1 MAIAEEECA
10 TCFEIRPKTEM
21 REVRV
26 KRVVGKSIGSSSSS
40 STRSGSWNSFGS
52 GRHRSGSSRGHGSR
66 SGSST
71 RTDMAIYRVWV
82 CKGCKAPPSDWEPGT
97 VKLLAGTAAIALF
110 FGYSALFGG
119 SRPDAPAPN
128 TTPAAEESAEPLL
141 ARPSGLSN
149 TEEPGEA
156 PPPSIAVEN
165 PPAAGQTQNEE
176 AGTAPPATLV
186 IGYDTPEVSMAVQ
199 ETLKSGRPADWALG
213 ELRGYAVSSEPTQM
227 PDGSCRSVAVTFED
241 KSRQQHAL
249 PTATY
254 CNSGSGWTVHSD

>member
-52 GRHRSGSSRGHGSR
+52 GRHRSGSSSGRGSR

-82 CKGCKAPPSDWEPGT
+82 CKGCKAPHSDWEPGT
-97 VKLLAGTAAIALF
+97 MKLLAGTAAIAMF

-119 SRPDAPAPN
+119 SRHNAPAPN
-128 TTPAAEESAEPLL
+128 PTSATEMNSEAPVVGPTGLPAAAESDEAAPTNLVVEDTPTAAEPE
-141 ARPSGLSN
+141 
-149 TEEPGEA
+149 TEEA
-156 PPPSIAVEN
+156 
-165 PPAAGQTQNEE
+165 QT
-176 AGTAPPATLV
+176 ASPATLV
-186 IGYDTPEVSMAVQ
+186 VGYDTPAVSTAVQ
-199 ETLKSGRPADWALG
+199 ETLDNGQPADWKLG
-213 ELRGYAVSSEPTQM
+213 EMRGYAVSSEPTQM
-227 PDGSCRSVAVTFED
+227 PDGPCRSVTVTFED
-241 KSRQQHAL
+241 GSHQQHAL
-249 PTATY
+249 PNATY
-254 CNSGSGWTVHSD
+254 CNNGSDWTARSD